1 MNFAERINLLLCP
14 KPEGK
19 IRVLDLFAGCGGL
32 ALGFESQ
39 GFDTLGYE
47 QDADACETYRRNLK
61 GDCKH
66 VTLTTETT
74 FQKADVI
81 IGGPPCQPFSVGGHQ
96 LGLKDSRDRF
106 TPDIKGTFRRER
118 VMLPNQ
124 NVLFELGY
132 FFTAVKPEC
141 IALIKYGDVMIP
153 GDLDGY
159 THIPGSKSFVPK
171 RFVKAGKA
179 TKSEFSKWVSDL

>member
-1 MNFAERINLLLCP
+1 
-14 KPEGK
+14 
-19 IRVLDLFAGCGGL
+19 
-32 ALGFESQ
+32 
-39 GFDTLGYE
+39 
-47 QDADACETYRRNLK
+47 
-61 GDCKH
+61 
-66 VTLTTETT
+66 
-74 FQKADVI
+74 
-81 IGGPPCQPFSVGGHQ
+81 
-96 LGLKDSRDRF
+96 
-106 TPDIKGTFRRER
+106 
-118 VMLPNQ
+118 MLPNQ